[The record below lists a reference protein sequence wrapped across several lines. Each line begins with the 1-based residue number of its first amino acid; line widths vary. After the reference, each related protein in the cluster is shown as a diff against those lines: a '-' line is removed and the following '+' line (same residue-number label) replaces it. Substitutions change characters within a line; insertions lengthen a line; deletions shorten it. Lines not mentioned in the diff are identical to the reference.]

1 MTTLPSSLKFTVIR
15 PPMLLWTCPVPHSG
29 CCGWRTSMPGE
40 KMAFK
45 SSKVFKFE
53 LQCDQN
59 FLHLFTNKV
68 SKYVQIAGRIW
79 IHISTLVIICS
90 LFKKNITT
98 GLIKPPLYIYAHNAL
113 YKLPQEK
120 CTIVLSWH
128 KVRWQNGPNQCFI
141 NILSQVNDSVSP
153 NWPWVYFVT
162 LILIGAFFIM
172 NLILGTL
179 CG

>member
-1 MTTLPSSLKFTVIR
+1 MAGYLEMAEYSSFIDYLTFCYFSVEFASFSHQEDLWI
-15 PPMLLWTCPVPHSG
+15 ML
-29 CCGWRTSMPGE
+29 
-40 KMAFK
+40 FK
-45 SSKVFKFE
+45 SSKVFEFE